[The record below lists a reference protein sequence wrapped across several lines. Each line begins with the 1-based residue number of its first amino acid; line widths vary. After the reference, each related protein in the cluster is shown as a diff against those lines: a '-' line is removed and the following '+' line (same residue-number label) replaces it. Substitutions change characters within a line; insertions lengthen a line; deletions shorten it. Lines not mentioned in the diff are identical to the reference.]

1 MTISASSTKAPSL
14 ERRTST
20 FKGEI
25 ANIWA
30 QVQARVVQLAGGDP
44 SKIQA
49 DLSIDDVLSCL
60 EKAQD
65 ASSKKDSSIRSAFER
80 TLQFIDTVGGV
91 VAGGTGE
98 AFPPSELCFNAVSMV
113 IHTWQDYQGVFES
126 LATLLEK
133 CSQYFSRLEYHI
145 QGRMDAKLA
154 KVAVQHLQLFVEIC
168 DRTIKLRRSK
178 RRKLSVFTKLLF
190 LNDNDIADLLEKMKS
205 LVDEEGRLVAAQT
218 FSFAAQA
225 VVSTRENLAIS
236 RAVNSK
242 IDMLIASRS
251 DSLKESDKRRR
262 RERILDTLAFD
273 ENKLDQEKREP
284 DPYWQRIYYN
294 YRKCVVPGTGQWVF
308 DENEFK
314 AWERGSRD
322 SPSILAIEGT
332 EGSGKSYLSSTII
345 RRLRNRSSAATAAA
359 TDSDSD
365 ARTLLAF
372 YFVEGDSKEE
382 LKRTN
387 HIDVI
392 TKSIIWQFV
401 QADMSY
407 MKSVAGICERN
418 RDIDP
423 HEIATKLLFENPDIG
438 QTIDANFF
446 IVIDGLNDVVGDT
459 LVPFLGNAVSSAR
472 SHHKIRILLT
482 GRPRAFEQISAADKG
497 ITFRTIH
504 ISECNRPDIDMY
516 IESRMDK
523 VEALRNKERFGV
535 KDLRKKIRVALCDK
549 TSGDYFRVNTILKRI
564 SHLDYVNDIDQ
575 VLENAGRERSQQIQA
590 EIESLNNVRNAK
602 EIAEINEII
611 LWILYGREWFRPRQM
626 AAVLYVQSG
635 ELSLLT
641 LEAKLQLKYTLFE
654 VDSDGDVDFRSYE
667 IVELIPEGDQ
677 GQALTD
683 QATKRILP
691 EEVDI
696 LRHFL
701 RTVCP
706 PALYGKFD
714 FETVFDQKLHHASGT
729 IHRDDKDTAEAKLAV
744 TCLRVLTEKRDARRE
759 IIRPYAVNY
768 FHQHLAAVDLSL
780 VDRKWK
786 RVAGPLLTKLFLDEA
801 STDALIWTNDT
812 ETTRDLAWMAREA
825 WLDGDGAARE
835 IVRWLKESVAMS
847 DIPDERDRAW
857 VRGLTGSSEP
867 EKELLLRLAK
877 RMVVHWLRE
886 ETRQL
891 LAVYAFSFILG
902 ALKKIN
908 RSDKPEKPT
917 ANINANGDTTDET
930 PTLED
935 ITELESWS
943 HTLLDCKKDT
953 LWEVQ
958 VAVILRNYNFLHQ
971 AEAKCRHALT
981 LDPSN
986 WRASYYLAHVV
997 SSNSE
1002 AIEILNNIISKLGKD
1017 EQWMAEHNHVW
1028 AYSEMLF
1035 DRGQR
1040 YWNAEQFDQ
1049 AIASFT
1055 ESVKVNYAGFKRI
1068 LTIIEQYYDRRLWTD
1083 ILELLK
1089 TIQAG
1094 ADATSSSNSNTS
1106 TSKNKSHLSRMLVDL
1121 ASEETFHN
1129 IVLQTAVET
1138 GQFAFIENVY
1148 EDAIKLSTQMEA
1160 FTSLYYIRYHYAN
1173 EIFQQDSPDAEER
1186 AIALWETALKEDLP
1200 RSFLDIDFVL
1210 PFLTVKLAPIYLS
1223 RASAAEPDSETA
1235 HDYLNRIASITP
1247 DEGSVSSASTS
1258 QSNVILPA
1266 KLYLARYYVLTGD
1279 KKRAKQIVRSAVK
1292 IALEMLSDDDADNDY
1307 LAYWRLLL
1315 VFLPLDDN
1323 NNALAAVAMA
1333 AAASRIAFANFNAGP
1348 VCGPGMPLI
1357 DEPKRNP
1364 SPGQSN
1370 GNVKD
1375 HNSPR
1380 GKKERKEQSPRGR
1393 PAPSITTNSISLQMH
1408 PGAGPGTPDT
1418 RRPSTPNSLPR
1429 TPELKPVAL
1438 ADLHL
1443 HSHSE
1448 PASAPASVRGDADV
1462 DIELEEEDAV
1472 VPIFAIC
1479 DGGCGRYW
1487 QDASEM
1493 WWCKDCIN
1501 LTFDRECFEQLRAG
1515 TLPLKICGKDH
1526 AFLEV
1531 PRLAGHSMNGNANAN
1546 GNGSVAG
1553 IDVPRGYVPLNG
1565 KAVSLEEWKRGIV
1578 RDYIE

>member
-1 MTISASSTKAPSL
+1 MTISPSSTKAPSL

-25 ANIWA
+25 GDIWA

-44 SKIQA
+44 SKIEA
-49 DLSIDDVLSCL
+49 DLSIEDVLSYL
-60 EKAQD
+60 EKTQD
-65 ASSKKDSSIRSAFER
+65 ASSKKDSSIRSAFEK
-80 TLQFIDTVGGV
+80 TLQFIDTVGGL

-113 IHTWQDYQGVFES
+113 IHAWQDYQGVFES

-133 CSQYFSRLEYHI
+133 CSQYFQRLEYHI
-145 QGRMDAKLA
+145 QGGMDAKLA

-242 IDMLIASRS
+242 IDMLIANRS

-262 RERILDTLAFD
+262 KERILDTLAFD

-284 DPYWQRIYYN
+284 DPYWQRVYYN
-294 YRKCVVPGTGQWVF
+294 YRKRVVPGTGQWVF

-314 AWERGSRD
+314 AWEGGSQD
-322 SPSILAIEGT
+322 SPLILAIEGT

-345 RRLRNRSSAATAAA
+345 RRLRNRSSAATATAP
-359 TDSDSD
+359 DSESDS
-365 ARTLLAF
+365 RTLLAF

-392 TKSIIWQFV
+392 TKSLIWQFV

-418 RDIDP
+418 RDMDP
-423 HEIATKLLFENPDIG
+423 HEIAAKLLFENADIG

-446 IVIDGLNDVVGDT
+446 IVIDGLNDVVGDA
-459 LVPFLGNAVSSAR
+459 LVPFLGNAISSAR

-482 GRPRAFEQISAADKG
+482 GRPRAFEQISAADKD
-497 ITFRTIH
+497 IAFKTIH
-504 ISECNRPDIDMY
+504 ISERNRPDIDMY
-516 IESRMDK
+516 IESRMDSID
-523 VEALRNKERFGV
+523 ALRNKERFGV
-535 KDLRKKIRVALCDK
+535 KDLRKKIRIALRDK

-611 LWILYGREWFRPRQM
+611 LWILYGREWFKPRQM

-667 IVELIPEGDQ
+667 IVDLILEGNQ
-677 GQALTD
+677 SQAPTD

-696 LRHFL
+696 IRHFL

-706 PALYGKFD
+706 PTLYEKFD
-714 FETVFDQKLHHASGT
+714 FETVFDQKLHHTSGT

-786 RVAGPLLTKLFLDEA
+786 IVVGPLLAKLFLDED
-801 STDALIWTNDT
+801 STDALLWTDDP
-812 ETTRDLAWMAREA
+812 EAARDFAWMAREA
-825 WLDGDGAARE
+825 WFEGDGAVRE
-835 IVRWLKESVAMS
+835 VARWLKESVALS
-847 DIPDERDRAW
+847 DVSDERDRAW
-857 VRGLTGSSEP
+857 VRSLTESSEP
-867 EKELLLRLAK
+867 EKELLQRLAK

-886 ETRQL
+886 ETRQV
-891 LAVYAFSFILG
+891 LAVYAFSFIFG

-908 RSDKPEKPT
+908 RSDEQENPAVKES
-917 ANINANGDTTDET
+917 AEDET

-935 ITELESWS
+935 ITEIENWS
-943 HTLLDCKKDT
+943 FALLGHKKDS
-953 LWEVQ
+953 LWQVQ

-971 AEAKCRHALT
+971 AETRCRHALT

-1002 AIEILNNIISKLGKD
+1002 AINILNDIINRLGTD
-1017 EQWMAEHNHVW
+1017 EKWMAERNHVS
-1028 AYSEMLF
+1028 AYAEMLF

-1049 AIASFT
+1049 AIGSFT

-1068 LTIIEQYYDRRLWTD
+1068 LTIIEQYYDRRLWSD

-1094 ADATSSSNSNTS
+1094 AEASSNHNSS
-1106 TSKNKSHLSRMLVDL
+1106 TQKNKSHLSKMLVDL

-1129 IVLQTAVET
+1129 IILQTAVET
-1138 GQFAFIENVY
+1138 GQFAFIEDVY

-1160 FTSLYYIRYHYAN
+1160 YTSLYYIRYHYAN
-1173 EIFQQDSPDAEER
+1173 EIFQQDSPDVEER
-1186 AIALWETALKEDLP
+1186 AVALWETALKEDLP
-1200 RSFLDIDFVL
+1200 RSFLDIDYVL

-1223 RASAAEPDSETA
+1223 RARAAKPDSETA
-1235 HDYLNRIASITP
+1235 REYLDRIASITP
-1247 DEGSVSSASTS
+1247 DDGSASSASTS

-1266 KLYLARYYVLTGD
+1266 KLYLARYYIITGD

-1315 VFLPLDDN
+1315 VFLPLNDDD
-1323 NNALAAVAMA
+1323 NALAAVAMA
-1333 AAASRIAFANFNAGP
+1333 AAASRIAFANANAGH
-1348 VCGPGMPLI
+1348 GPGMPLI

-1364 SPGQSN
+1364 NPVN
-1370 GNVKD
+1370 GYVKD

-1393 PAPSITTNSISLQMH
+1393 PAPTITTSLQTH
-1408 PGAGPGTPDT
+1408 PGAGPGTPET

-1438 ADLHL
+1438 ADLH
-1443 HSHSE
+1443 SHSE
-1448 PASAPASVRGDADV
+1448 PASAPASVRGDADADV
-1462 DIELEEEDAV
+1462 EVEEEDAA

-1501 LTFDRECFEQLRAG
+1501 LTFDKECFEQLRGG
-1515 TLPLKICGKDH
+1515 TLPLKVCDKDH

-1531 PRLAGHSMNGNANAN
+1531 PRLDIN
-1546 GNGSVAG
+1546 GNGNGTDGIAAG
-1553 IDVPRGYVPLNG
+1553 VPRGYVPFKG
-1565 KAVSLEEWKRGIV
+1565 KAISLEEWKRGIV